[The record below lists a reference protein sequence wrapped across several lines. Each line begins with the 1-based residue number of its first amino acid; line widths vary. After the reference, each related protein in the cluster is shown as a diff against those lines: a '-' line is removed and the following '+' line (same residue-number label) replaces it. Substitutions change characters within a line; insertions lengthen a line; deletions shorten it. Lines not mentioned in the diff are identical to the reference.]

1 MSSCSNVFALYI
13 HSNMVWCF
21 AWVTVLTA
29 GSVKTALHFHLDD
42 NFHMNKKKMFRIEM
56 YLKKQPT
63 SYFSVAEVGR
73 IVTQRGFSSLL
84 PGLMPGF
91 VKGSSVHSP
100 GQGLLVCTVGCFL
113 KISSFLLYTVF
124 ISKPNHFL
132 ISPGSDYYNCYISTK
147 HMSAMPLLWYSLL
160 LNCA

>member
-1 MSSCSNVFALYI
+1 MYLHYI
-13 HSNMVWCF
+13 CTVI
-21 AWVTVLTA
+21 VLTA
-29 GSVKTALHFHLDD
+29 GSVKTAPRLHLDE
-42 NFHMNKKKMFRIEM
+42 NFYINKKGKKRFRIEM

-91 VKGSSVHSP
+91 LKGSSVHSP
-100 GQGLLVCTVGCFL
+100 GQGLLVCTVGSFL

-124 ISKPNHFL
+124 ISKPNHFP
-132 ISPGSDYYNCYISTK
+132 ISPGSDHCNCCVLTK
-147 HMSAMPLLWYSLL
+147 LISAMPPLGYTRKLCTVGRSVI
-160 LNCA
+160 NKS